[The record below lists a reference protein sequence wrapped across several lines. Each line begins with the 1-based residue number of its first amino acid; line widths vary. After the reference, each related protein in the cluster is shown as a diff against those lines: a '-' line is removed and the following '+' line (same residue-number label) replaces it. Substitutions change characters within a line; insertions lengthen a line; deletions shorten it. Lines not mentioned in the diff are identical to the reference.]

1 MAAPV
6 LSTANKELREKMQI
20 NNIALWKVADK
31 IGVAESTLCRHMRY
45 ELEETERQEVSKAID
60 ELAKAAV

>member
-6 LSTANKELREKMQI
+6 LSTANRELREKMQR
-20 NNIALWKVADK
+20 NRIALWKVADK
-31 IGVAESTLCRHMRY
+31 LGVAESTLCRHTRY
-45 ELEETERQEVSKAID
+45 ELEETERQEVSRAID

>member
-6 LSTANKELREKMQI
+6 LSTANRELREKMQR
-20 NNIALWKVADK
+20 NRIALWKVAK
-31 IGVAESTLCRHMRY
+31 KLGMSESTLCRHMRY
-45 ELEETERQEVSKAID
+45 ELEEPERQEVSKAIE